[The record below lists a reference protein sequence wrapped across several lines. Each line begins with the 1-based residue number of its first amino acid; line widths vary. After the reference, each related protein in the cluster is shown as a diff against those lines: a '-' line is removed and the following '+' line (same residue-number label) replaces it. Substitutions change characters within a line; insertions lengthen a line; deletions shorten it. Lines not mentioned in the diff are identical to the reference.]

1 MIVKGRNVHVNMQRR
16 QLELIASVISN
27 IPADTSVSRDC
38 IATMFAARLTREQVN
53 TNFDVSRF
61 VKACTTEGK

>member
-27 IPADTSVSRDC
+27 IPADTPVSRDC

-61 VKACTTEGK
+61 VKACTVESK